1 MKQEFEMTQEE
12 MDQIIAINKVGGA
25 PVLTLG
31 KELIMGSSLQEK
43 VNQYWKILGNKY
55 GFKPMTVERSSK
67 GKLFFIAEATSPQPK
82 TQTETEIEIDKYDTL
97 QKIVEQLELCNYEN
111 NLGGFLKNNTAF
123 LALKKI
129 ANSNNKWILEKRI
142 STLVYFKYKTAAGLV
157 NTATK
162 EDAMIFDTK
171 EDAEAF
177 NSQEL
182 NNESYPV
189 ILQTE
194 HKHDTLN

>member
-12 MDQIIAINKVGGA
+12 MDHIIAINRVGGD

-31 KELIMGSSLQEK
+31 NGLIMGSSLQEK

-67 GKLFFIAEATSPQPK
+67 GKLFFIAEATSPKIQ
-82 TQTETEIEIDKYDTL
+82 TEIEIDKYDTL

-123 LALKKI
+123 LALKKM
-129 ANSNNKWILEKRI
+129 ANNNNKWLLAKQI
-142 STLVYFKYKTAAGLV
+142 STIVYFKHKSSAELV

-177 NSQEL
+177 NNQEL

-189 ILQTE
+189 IL
-194 HKHDTLN
+194 

>member
-12 MDQIIAINKVGGA
+12 MDHIIAINKEDGD
-25 PVLTLG
+25 PILTLG
-31 KELIMGSSLQEK
+31 EELVMVREK
-43 VNQYWKILGNKY
+43 VNQYWRILGNKY
-55 GFKPMTVERSSK
+55 GFKPMTVGASPK
-67 GKLFFIAEATSPQPK
+67 GELFFFAEAISPK
-82 TQTETEIEIDKYDTL
+82 TQTEIEIDKYDTL

-111 NLGGFLKNNTAF
+111 NLGGFLTNNTAF
-123 LALKKI
+123 LALKKM
-129 ANSNNKWILEKRI
+129 ANNNNKWLLAKRI
-142 STLVYFKYKTAAGLV
+142 STLVYFKYKTSAGLV

-189 ILQTE
+189 IL
-194 HKHDTLN
+194 